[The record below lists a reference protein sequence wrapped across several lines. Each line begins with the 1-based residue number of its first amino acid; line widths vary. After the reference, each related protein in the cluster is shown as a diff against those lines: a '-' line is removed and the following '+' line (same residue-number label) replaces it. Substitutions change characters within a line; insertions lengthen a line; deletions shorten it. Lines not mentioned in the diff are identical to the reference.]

1 MTQLVVTIA
10 EPASVSMIK
19 KAISLIKGVVSVSV
33 KKQGAV
39 VKKQD
44 VSVNLPADIQELV
57 GIASFTEE
65 EIKRDER
72 LAYILSK

>member
-10 EPASVSMIK
+10 EPTSVLMIK

-33 KKQGAV
+33 KKQDAV

-44 VSVNLPADIQELV
+44 VSEDLSAEIQELI
-57 GIASFTEE
+57 GIASFTKE
-65 EIKRDER
+65 EIKSDER

>member
-10 EPASVSMIK
+10 EPTLVSMIK
-19 KAISLIKGVVSVSV
+19 KAISLIKGVVGVSV
-33 KKQGAV
+33 KKQDAV

-44 VSVNLPADIQELV
+44 ISEDLSAEIQELI
-57 GIASFTEE
+57 GIASFTKE

>member
-10 EPASVSMIK
+10 EPTSVSMIK

-33 KKQGAV
+33 KKQDAV

-44 VSVNLPADIQELV
+44 VSEDLSAEIQELI
-57 GIASFTEE
+57 GIASFTKD
-65 EIKRDER
+65 EIKSDER

>member
-10 EPASVSMIK
+10 EPTSASMIK
-19 KAISLIKGVVSVSV
+19 RAISLIKGVVSVSV
-33 KKQGAV
+33 KKQDAV

-44 VSVNLPADIQELV
+44 VSVDLPAEIQELV
-57 GIASFTEE
+57 GITSFTEE

-72 LAYILSK
+72 LAYILNK

>member
-10 EPASVSMIK
+10 EPTSVSMIK

-33 KKQGAV
+33 KNKDTV

-44 VSVNLPADIQELV
+44 VSVDLPAEIQELV
-57 GIASFTEE
+57 GIVSFTEE

>member
-1 MTQLVVTIA
+1 MTHLVVTIA
-10 EPASVSMIK
+10 EPPSVSMIK

-33 KKQGAV
+33 KKQDAV

-44 VSVNLPADIQELV
+44 ISEDLSAEIQELI
-57 GIASFTEE
+57 GIASFTKE
-65 EIKRDER
+65 EIKSDER